1 MYQTPVQQLHPPA
14 LQALE
19 RMMEEALVIDTDIR
33 GRVEA
38 VKRAL
43 EQTQASAWT
52 TRIEANLDNP
62 EGLEL
67 LRKERREALILAES
81 LLFGF
86 YSMGDRLNVIQR
98 DLFEAIKVIV
108 EQAGSDKRHDPDAW
122 LKPILINTALRAEEI
137 RRRRPIFDDAR
148 IPNRI
153 DADRDQASLAALKS
167 AFSEVVEV
175 VKSLKNGSS
184 LTHQDPKTSLVYL
197 YPLEGAV
204 TPAALGKD
212 YKRDEMR
219 FCPVQPFLDTVND
232 KHPAL
237 QKLSE
242 QLVALE
248 QAVKKARAAASTH
261 RSGEK
266 GKVNERQYAN
276 RLLSVL
282 DGTPGTCGYGGPKA
296 MKEEQ
301 ERQKGARLAYQSQRV
316 VVYSELVAAEALR
329 REVVATLR
337 DAVAECEALEE
348 QICADSR
355 ATTDKLFTRRLALIN
370 CIAADVQLRQAGRDL
385 TEVAKEYDTDVTSG
399 KGASQ
404 TATEFAEL
412 KRYYDSFKPREG
424 DTKSG
429 GASE

>member
-19 RMMEEALVIDTDIR
+19 RMMEEALVIDTEIR
-33 GRVEA
+33 GRVDA

-67 LRKERREALILAES
+67 LRKERREALILADS

-86 YSMGDRLNVIQR
+86 YSRGDRLNDIQR

-108 EQAGSDKRHDPDAW
+108 EQASSDKRQDADAW
-122 LKPILINTALRAEEI
+122 LKPILVNAALRAEEI

-153 DADRDQASLAALKS
+153 DADRDKASLAALKS
-167 AFSEVVEV
+167 AFAEVVEV
-175 VKSLKNGSS
+175 VKSLKNGSFAP
-184 LTHQDPKTSLVYL
+184 QDLKRSLVYL

-204 TPAALGKD
+204 TPSDLGKD

-219 FCPVQPFLDTVND
+219 YCPVQPFLDTVND

-237 QKLSE
+237 QRLSE
-242 QLVALE
+242 QLVELE
-248 QAVKKARAAASTH
+248 QAVKKARAAASAH

-399 KGASQ
+399 KGASE

-412 KRYYDSFKPREG
+412 KRYYDSFKHSFPPRE
-424 DTKSG
+424 DRYIS
-429 GASE
+429 A